1 VAKAEQEVE
10 TVMQE
15 EGERVAYEA
24 NVQGLHPELIRLLGQ
39 AAIGKVLSEGVV
51 ALLAFSALNYLPVLL
66 SLTLFITVLMTL
78 SRSYGESEM
87 VIWFGSGLSLL
98 AWIRPVLLFAAP
110 LVALTAVLSLFLS
123 PWAIGRA
130 EEYRRQM
137 NLQDDVS
144 RVSPGV
150 FREAGSADRVFF
162 VEEIAG
168 DQTNVQNVFIAQMRQ
183 GRLGIT
189 VSRRG
194 YRESAENGD
203 RFVVLLD
210 GRRYEGIPGDLD
222 FKVMDFQRYAMR
234 VETRETQV
242 EEASTKAMSTFGL
255 LQTPSNPHLAELLW
269 RIGLPIAAFV
279 LALLAIPLS
288 FVNPRASRSVNLL
301 FALFTYM
308 VYANLLSIVQAWVS
322 QGRLA
327 FNTGWW
333 VVHAG
338 MLGVLALLFYRR
350 LRVGPTWRGRFTAR
364 RCLFSPH
371 FSAYFLFS
379 TSSMNSPISAGA
391 DTGCSTRSPSSP

>member
-1 VAKAEQEVE
+1 VIFQRALLREFGNLALAVFATLFAITLTTQ
-10 TVMQE
+10 
-15 EGERVAYEA
+15 
-24 NVQGLHPELIRLLGQ
+24 LIRLLGQ

-78 SRSYGESEM
+78 SRSYRESEM

-98 AWIRPVLLFAAP
+98 AWVRPVLLFASP
-110 LVALTAVLSLFLS
+110 LVALVAALSLFLS
-123 PWAIGRA
+123 PWAIGKA

-137 NLQDDVS
+137 YLRDEAS
-144 RVSPGV
+144 RVAPGV
-150 FREAGSADRVFF
+150 FREAASADRVFF

-168 DQTNVQNVFIAQMRQ
+168 DQTNVQNVFIAQMQQ

-222 FKVMDFQRYAMR
+222 FKVMDFQRYAMK
-234 VETRETQV
+234 VEARESTAEQ
-242 EEASTKAMSTFGL
+242 ASTKAMSTFAL
-255 LQTPSNPHLAELLW
+255 LQARSNPNLAELIW
-269 RIGLPIAAFV
+269 RMGLPISAMI

-301 FALFTYM
+301 FALLTYM

-327 FNTGWW
+327 FATGWW
-333 VVHAG
+333 AVHAG

-350 LRVGPTWRGRFTAR
+350 LRVGSLLGRR
-364 RCLFSPH
+364 
-371 FSAYFLFS
+371 
-379 TSSMNSPISAGA
+379 
-391 DTGCSTRSPSSP
+391 

>member
-1 VAKAEQEVE
+1 VIFQRALLREFGNLALAVFATLFAITLTTQ
-10 TVMQE
+10 
-15 EGERVAYEA
+15 
-24 NVQGLHPELIRLLGQ
+24 LIRLLGQ

-66 SLTLFITVLMTL
+66 SLTLFITVLMTI
-78 SRSYGESEM
+78 SRSYRESEM

-98 AWIRPVLLFAAP
+98 AWVRPVLLFGSP
-110 LVALTAVLSLFLS
+110 LVALVAGLSLFLS
-123 PWAIGRA
+123 PWAIGKA

-137 NLQDDVS
+137 YLRDEAS
-144 RVSPGV
+144 RVAPGV
-150 FREAGSADRVFF
+150 FREAASADRVFF

-168 DQTNVQNVFIAQMRQ
+168 DQTNVQNVFIAQMQQ

-222 FKVMDFQRYAMR
+222 FKVMDFQRYAMKI
-234 VETRETQV
+234 ETRETTAEQ
-242 EEASTKAMSTFGL
+242 ASTKAMSTFAL
-255 LQTPSNPHLAELLW
+255 LQARSNPNLAELIW
-269 RIGLPIAAFV
+269 RLGLPISAMI

-301 FALFTYM
+301 FALLTYM

-327 FNTGWW
+327 FTTGWW
-333 VVHAG
+333 AVHAG

-350 LRVGPTWRGRFTAR
+350 LRVGSLLGRR
-364 RCLFSPH
+364 
-371 FSAYFLFS
+371 
-379 TSSMNSPISAGA
+379 
-391 DTGCSTRSPSSP
+391 